1 MLFFCAHQLCCVCQ
15 LMMMIHVWGLTYCF
29 FFFCLLVCKKL
40 LLYVE
45 VFSFCFV
52 VVVVA
57 LVLSTCCNGNCMI
70 LGQMD
75 VGSLEAG
82 SEDASWILCSGSV
95 GSDVDSRK
103 KSFPRSNLSS
113 PPMLLRSICHRD
125 HVASPEVQLAA
136 LLRRKII

>member
-1 MLFFCAHQLCCVCQ
+1 
-15 LMMMIHVWGLTYCF
+15 MMMIHVGSHILFLLFCWCVKNYCLMLKYF
-29 FFFCLLVCKKL
+29 L
-40 LLYVE
+40 
-45 VFSFCFV
+45 

-57 LVLSTCCNGNCMI
+57 LVLSTCRNGNCMI

-103 KSFPRSNLSS
+103 KSFARPNLAG
-113 PPMLLRSICHRD
+113 PPMLLRSIRHGD